1 MKKTTTPCNS
11 LQGSSDRKRRYSSIA
26 VGFPIR
32 NDQKAHYQ
40 RVSRGF
46 PSWVGTR
53 CARTYVKNLQFDMHS
68 TEDFPPYSLNSARIR
83 PTICRIPPYER
94 PQKDRRIALHI
105 IGRDLRTYYQ
115 YLGCPL
121 SDTRLHHA
129 ISSMNRYLHLDCT
142 SINANQV
149 DECSL
154 RSTHQCQTS
163 TQQTTHE
170 YPTNNPRTTH
180 ERPTNTLRAAHE
192 YPTSSPRTTHE
203 YPTNTL
209 RTTNEQPTSTLHPA
223 QLAVKIHL
231 GFTCG
236 SLGSH
241 LTQLNTH
248 PAPVYHT
255 IRANSKTYPSS
266 FTIH

>member
-1 MKKTTTPCNS
+1 MKKTTTPCIS
-11 LQGSSDRKRRYSSIA
+11 LQGSSARERRYSSIA

-53 CARTYVKNLQFDMHS
+53 SACTYVKNLEFDLHS

-83 PTICRIPPYER
+83 PTNCRIPHYER
-94 PQKDRRIALHI
+94 PKKDHRIALHI

-115 YLGCPL
+115 YLGCTL

-129 ISSMNRYLHLDCT
+129 ISSMNHYLHLDCT
-142 SINANQV
+142 SIDANQV
-149 DECSL
+149 DGGSL
-154 RSTHQCQTS
+154 LSTHQCQTS
-163 TQQTTHE
+163 IQRTTHE
-170 YPTNNPRTTH
+170 YPTNNPRIPN
-180 ERPTNTLRAAHE
+180 EQPTNTQRTTHE

-203 YPTNTL
+203 CTTNTL
-209 RTTNEQPTSTLHPA
+209 RTTHEQPTSTLHPT

-231 GFTCG
+231 WFTCG

-255 IRANSKTYPSS
+255 IRANSKTYPGS
-266 FTIH
+266 FKIH